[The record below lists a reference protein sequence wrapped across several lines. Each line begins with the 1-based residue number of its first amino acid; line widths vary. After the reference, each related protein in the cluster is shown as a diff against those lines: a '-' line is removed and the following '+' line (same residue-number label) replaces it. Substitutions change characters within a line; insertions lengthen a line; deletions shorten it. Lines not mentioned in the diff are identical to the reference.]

1 MIHYKINKLNNLN
14 SSIEITQQN
23 YDFYFYLNSHNFSYI
38 KIILYIL
45 IIIFIILI

>member
-23 YDFYFYLNSHNFSYI
+23 YDFYLNNHNFSYI